1 MKIKSN
7 LGLILIFSC
16 FCSVENNEK
25 VISLT
30 LYNKIFENE
39 NITNHSL
46 AKREVNKY
54 Y

>member
-1 MKIKSN
+1 MKINSN

-16 FCSVENNEK
+16 FCYVENNEK
-25 VISLT
+25 VRYTVDDKKS
-30 LYNKIFENE
+30 ERW

-54 Y
+54 